1 MPNELPY
8 MRLWVDDLMSD
19 PDVYGMSVDEFG
31 AYLRLLCV
39 AWRKGSIP
47 SDEAA
52 CAKAI
57 GVTPRR
63 FSRLWETVGQKWESN
78 GNGGLVNPRQERER
92 AEATELH
99 RRRVKAGRKG
109 GQSKAKAEG

>member
-1 MPNELPY
+1 MADSLPY

-31 AYLRLLCV
+31 AYLKLLCV

-52 CAKAI
+52 AAKAI

-63 FSRLWETVGQKWESN
+63 FARLWETVGPKWESN

-92 AEATELH
+92 EAALKLH
-99 RRRVKAGRKG
+99 RKRVAAGKKRG
-109 GQSKAKAEG
+109 SSNA